1 MFLLILLV
9 AVVPLAWRY
18 DQDSRD
24 YEIQNLASKLE
35 FFAERG
41 ASWIDVS
48 LIPTLVRPEDMQ
60 TPAYRRL
67 AQTLHRIEQE
77 FHVDNAIIMR
87 RGANA
92 QYTYVAVAN
101 RGFGILQPDNR
112 LLSNPCYPIGRP
124 VQNPCNPSTA
134 TAEAIKNPCAP
145 REGIFD
151 IGKPVHIHPDFP
163 ATYKATNDTWEA
175 GQMMHSQLFSP
186 SACLRQS
193 SAYRGR
199 YQMRLIHSSASI
211 VDQMRSR
218 SSTAD
223 AIDKR

>member
-1 MFLLILLV
+1 MEAPTPVQRFYFFRSIIFKNILLFLLILLV

-48 LIPTLVRPEDMQ
+48 LIPTLVRPADMQ

-77 FHVDNAIIMR
+77 FNVDNAIIMR

-92 QYTYVAVAN
+92 QYTYVAVADY
-101 RGFGILQPDNR
+101 GFGTHQADNR
-112 LLSNPCYPIGRP
+112 SLGNPCHPLGRP
-124 VQNPCNPSTA
+124 VQNPCNPGTA
-134 TAEAIKNPCAP
+134 TAGVIKNPCAP
-145 REGIFD
+145 LEGVFD
-151 IGKPVHIHPDFP
+151 IGKPVHIHPA
-163 ATYKATNDTWEA
+163 AT
-175 GQMMHSQLFSP
+175 
-186 SACLRQS
+186 QS
-193 SAYRGR
+193 G
-199 YQMRLIHSSASI
+199 
-211 VDQMRSR
+211 
-218 SSTAD
+218 
-223 AIDKR
+223 